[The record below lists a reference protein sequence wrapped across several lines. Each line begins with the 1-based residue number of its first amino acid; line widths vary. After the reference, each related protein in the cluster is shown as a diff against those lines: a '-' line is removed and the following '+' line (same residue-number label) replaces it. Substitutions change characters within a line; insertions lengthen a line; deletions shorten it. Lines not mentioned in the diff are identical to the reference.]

1 MRKGDNPKENCRIY
15 GPIFKQCNIM
25 WQEKLLNALIHTMRL
40 NLKKAF
46 CLAKETK
53 HKSVYII

>member
-1 MRKGDNPKENCRIY
+1 
-15 GPIFKQCNIM
+15 
-25 WQEKLLNALIHTMRL
+25 MRL

-53 HKSVYII
+53 HKSVYTIWLHFGEV